1 MTQRAGSGPG
11 RPSRERTT
19 YPPSEVSQMVG
30 MVWRVMVADPLVSL
44 THSPAGTV
52 RTIIGRVEW
61 HGQSQMFRAVLDEI
75 RQQEPDGQTMSIP
88 VYLSPGAA
96 QSIRQM
102 ILLAWMDHYTDPALH
117 SGSDSPIR
125 GSLGGQIPLP
135 ALSPYPEHP
144 PGQENALEGAT
155 GAGEG
160 AGEGNT
166 GGQPGHGRAGRKRK
180 GPITSP
186 LSGLVDPAAADVEA
200 AFGEIETL
208 IQILRSEE

>member
-1 MTQRAGSGPG
+1 MA
-11 RPSRERTT
+11 
-19 YPPSEVSQMVG
+19 G
-30 MVWRVMVADPLVSL
+30 MVWRVMVTDPLVSL

-61 HGQSQMFRAVLDEI
+61 HGQSQMFRAILDEI

-135 ALSPYPEHP
+135 ALSPYPDHASGP
-144 PGQENALEGAT
+144 ENALEGAV

-160 AGEGNT
+160 DAGRGLN
-166 GGQPGHGRAGRKRK
+166 PVRAGRKRK
-180 GPITSP
+180 GPIASP
-186 LSGLVDPAAADVEA
+186 LSGLVDPAAADVEE
-200 AFGEIETL
+200 AFGEIEQL
-208 IQILRSEE
+208 IQNLRSEE